1 MLFEPLVLLIS
12 ATVGGIIFIRFY
24 YVKLTKVAR
33 EYRDA
38 RGIVQTI
45 IANFNRRMKDQ
56 SLKIEESLNTSQTA
70 VTIASSLHE
79 RIREQAEE
87 ATSLKHSMETTLKAQ
102 TTIVKNLIATKDSL
116 AGISKKQDLFQE
128 QLKSLDDRYR
138 GLLPEVDKTVMLP
151 VAGEIALSRLTPTE
165 IHILEVITLEG
176 SKPAPELKE
185 IIGKTREHTARLM
198 KKLFNEGY
206 VERETGN
213 IPYRYKINDKVK
225 PTIEQLIKK
234 KEITAQREDNI
245 SR

>member
-12 ATVGGIIFIRFY
+12 ATVGGIIFILFY

-33 EYRDA
+33 EYSDA
-38 RGIVQTI
+38 KGIVQTI
-45 IANFNRRMKDQ
+45 IDNFNRRMKNQ

-128 QLKSLDDRYR
+128 QIKSLDDRYR
-138 GLLPEVDKTVMLP
+138 GLLPEVDKTVILP

-165 IHILEVITLEG
+165 IHILEVIALEG

-225 PTIEQLIKK
+225 TTIEQLIKK

-245 SR
+245 FR